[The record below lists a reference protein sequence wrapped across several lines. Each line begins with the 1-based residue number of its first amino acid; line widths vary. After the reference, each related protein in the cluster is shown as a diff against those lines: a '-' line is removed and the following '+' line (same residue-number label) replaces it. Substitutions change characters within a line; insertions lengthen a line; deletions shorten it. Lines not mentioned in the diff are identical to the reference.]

1 MTIQKNDEYSIT
13 VIRDPLKE
21 RGKWV
26 IYLDNAATSYP
37 KPEAVYNAIIGQ
49 MKEAGANPGRSG
61 HKMALEAGRQIF
73 TARENIA
80 KLFNIENPMQIV
92 FTGNATESLNLA
104 IKGVLKAND
113 HVITTSME
121 HNSVLRPIKA
131 LESLGVENTIVQC
144 DSMGKLE
151 AKDIKNAIKKNTRL
165 IVMTH
170 ASNITG
176 TLMPLE
182 EVGQIA
188 RENNILFLVDGAQT
202 AGVYEIDVQR
212 FNIDLLAL
220 PGHKGLMGPQG
231 TGILYI
237 REGVEVM
244 HFKEG
249 GTGSRSEEL
258 IQPEIMPDR
267 YESGTPNSPG
277 IAGLSKGVEFILS
290 EGLDSIRKHEEAFT
304 QYFIDELKK
313 IDGVKIYGPQNSKEQ
328 AAVVSINIRNE
339 DSSEI
344 AYILDRVYNIAV
356 RPGLHCAPYAHKTI
370 GTFEQGTVRFSFGYF
385 TKREE
390 LEQTIIAIKEICNQ
404 LV

>member
-1 MTIQKNDEYSIT
+1 
-13 VIRDPLKE
+13 
-21 RGKWV
+21 
-26 IYLDNAATSYP
+26 
-37 KPEAVYNAIIGQ
+37 
-49 MKEAGANPGRSG
+49 
-61 HKMALEAGRQIF
+61 
-73 TARENIA
+73 
-80 KLFNIENPMQIV
+80 
-92 FTGNATESLNLA
+92 
-104 IKGVLKAND
+104 
-113 HVITTSME
+113 
-121 HNSVLRPIKA
+121 
-131 LESLGVENTIVQC
+131 
-144 DSMGKLE
+144 
-151 AKDIKNAIKKNTRL
+151 
-165 IVMTH
+165 MTH

-290 EGLDSIRKHEEAFT
+290 EGLDSIRKHEEAIT

-313 IDGVKIYGPQNSKEQ
+313 N
-328 AAVVSINIRNE
+328 
-339 DSSEI
+339 
-344 AYILDRVYNIAV
+344 
-356 RPGLHCAPYAHKTI
+356 
-370 GTFEQGTVRFSFGYF
+370 
-385 TKREE
+385 
-390 LEQTIIAIKEICNQ
+390 
-404 LV
+404 